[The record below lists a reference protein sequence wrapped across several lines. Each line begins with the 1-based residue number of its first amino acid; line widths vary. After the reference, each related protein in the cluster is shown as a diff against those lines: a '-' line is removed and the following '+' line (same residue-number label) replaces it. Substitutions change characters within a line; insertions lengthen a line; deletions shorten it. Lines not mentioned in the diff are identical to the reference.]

1 MYIAVRADLSAGSQ
15 VAQAAHAAFLFSAE
29 YPSEFQAWHQNSNY
43 LVVVSVPDENA
54 LMDLASRALRTDIG
68 VSLFHE
74 PDLNEELTAIA
85 IEPGDTARKLCSNF
99 PLALK
104 ETAKVPP

>member
-1 MYIAVRADLSAGSQ
+1 
-15 VAQAAHAAFLFSAE
+15 
-29 YPSEFQAWHQNSNY
+29 
-43 LVVVSVPDENA
+43 
-54 LMDLASRALRTDIG
+54 MDLASRALRTNIG

-85 IEPGDTARKLCSNF
+85 LEPGDTARKLCSNF